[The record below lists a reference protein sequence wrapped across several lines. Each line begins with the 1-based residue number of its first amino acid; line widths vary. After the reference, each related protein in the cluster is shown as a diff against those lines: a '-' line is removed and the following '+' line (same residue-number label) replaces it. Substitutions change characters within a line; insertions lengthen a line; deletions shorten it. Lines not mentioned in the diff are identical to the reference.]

1 MQLKEAIQN
10 RKSVKRYMDKKP
22 DWRKI
27 IRALDMVRFAPA
39 AGNNFVLR
47 FILVEDV
54 KKIGEIATACQQ
66 EFVGTAKYLVVFV
79 SDENKLEK
87 LYSERGK
94 RYASQQ
100 AGAAIQ
106 NFLLAL
112 TEEGLATNWVG
123 HFYDDQVKRVLNIPS
138 EESVEAIFPIGL
150 ETKIKTHPKPRPTL
164 ENLIYFNKWKNKK
177 MEPEG
182 RVTVESI

>member
-10 RKSVKRYMDKKP
+10 RKSVKRYMDKRP

-27 IRALDMVRFAPA
+27 IRALDMARFAPA
-39 AGNNFVLR
+39 AGNNFISR
-47 FILVEDV
+47 FILVENE
-54 KKIGEIATACQQ
+54 KSIGEITKACQQ

-79 SDENKLEK
+79 SDESKLEK
-87 LYSERGK
+87 LYGEKGK

-123 HFYDDQVKRVLNIPS
+123 HFYEDQVKRTLGIPS
-138 EESVEAIFPIGL
+138 EETVEAIFPIGI
-150 ETKIKTHPKPRPTL
+150 ETKIKTHPKPKPSL
-164 ENLIYFNKWKNKK
+164 ENLIYFDKWKNKK
-177 MEPEG
+177 MEPQT
-182 RVTVESI
+182 RVSVESA

>member
-27 IRALDMVRFAPA
+27 IRALDMARFAPA
-39 AGNNFVLR
+39 AGNNFTLR
-47 FILVEDV
+47 FILVENE
-54 KKIGEIATACQQ
+54 KQIAEIATACQQ

-79 SDENKLEK
+79 NDENKLGK
-87 LYSERGK
+87 LYGERGK
-94 RYASQQ
+94 RYSSQQ

-112 TEEGLATNWVG
+112 TEEGMVTNWVG
-123 HFYDDQVKRVLNIPS
+123 HFYEDQVKRVLSIPS
-138 EESVEAIFPIGL
+138 EEIVEAIFPIGL
-150 ETKIKTHPKPRPTL
+150 ETKVKTHPKPKPAL
-164 ENLIYFNKWKNKK
+164 ENLMYFSKWKNKK
-177 MEPEG
+177 MEPEV
-182 RVTVESI
+182 RVSVDGI